1 MSVAAPDVTAR
12 TEVATGGFSG
22 AAPPGVLPSAK
33 GPSEH
38 ASARTSAPRRM
49 VARRGLKWDIISI
62 LTVTRRCRPPRAN
75 ARSGGRPG
83 LWFWASH
90 PVKRAPHNA
99 CGRRTVLSKSCRPR
113 ARRRFLHLRSRG
125 RAGEERGNGAAGAA
139 GRASGFSFAL
149 PALRILLALLLF
161 ARARGEG
168 LQHFDERVHVGLGAR
183 GRRRARARAGAR
195 AARGGRRPLRGQR
208 VGDGVLLSQRLR
220 LDGD

>member
-38 ASARTSAPRRM
+38 ASARTIAPRRR
-49 VARRGLKWDIISI
+49 VARRGLKWDIVSI
-62 LTVTRRCRPPRAN
+62 LTVTRRRRPPRAN
-75 ARSGGRPG
+75 ALSGGRPG
-83 LWFWASH
+83 LCS
-90 PVKRAPHNA
+90 RAATRSSARRTNA
-99 CGRRTVLSKSCRPR
+99 CGRRTVLSKSCRRR

-161 ARARGEG
+161 ARARGER
-168 LQHFDERVHVGLGAR
+168 LQHLDERVHVGLGAR
-183 GRRRARARAGAR
+183 GCRRARARAGAR
-195 AARGGRRPLRGQR
+195 AA
-208 VGDGVLLSQRLR
+208 
-220 LDGD
+220 